1 MKTAD
6 IFQTAMK
13 KLIGWIKRHQIIAF
27 FGITFLITG
36 GLGFSYSAVLN
47 KGMVFLFPV
56 VAVATCGPGLA
67 GIIVTAITNTQPKQG
82 TKRASWISFLIALV
96 VSALVCLTSIVTSN
110 IAPFS
115 ISLLVLTL
123 VAAIPVAFV
132 ISMAFSRIPAVKSYI
147 SSLVRLRGMWGWVI
161 LALVLFPTLFALST
175 IISALLGRQ
184 PVAGNQVPQTGLTG
198 WVVIGLIALKF
209 FYQLFFLNAV
219 GEETGWRGF
228 ALPRMQIHL
237 SQLIASLIIS
247 LLWINWHL
255 FLWKAEGNPL
265 SSWEYWVIQ
274 YALHITTALIIGWI
288 YNRSKGSILVTG
300 ITHAAANTGNAVFSN
315 MDPLILILV
324 LSVAALVMILVDRM
338 WKKLPPDH
346 PAVFHAPTL
355 VAEDQKE

>member
-1 MKTAD
+1 
-6 IFQTAMK
+6 
-13 KLIGWIKRHQIIAF
+13 
-27 FGITFLITG
+27 
-36 GLGFSYSAVLN
+36 
-47 KGMVFLFPV
+47 
-56 VAVATCGPGLA
+56 
-67 GIIVTAITNTQPKQG
+67 
-82 TKRASWISFLIALV
+82 
-96 VSALVCLTSIVTSN
+96 
-110 IAPFS
+110 
-115 ISLLVLTL
+115 
-123 VAAIPVAFV
+123 
-132 ISMAFSRIPAVKSYI
+132 MAFSRIPAVKSYI

-265 SSWEYWVIQ
+265 SSWEYWVI
-274 YALHITTALIIGWI
+274 
-288 YNRSKGSILVTG
+288 
-300 ITHAAANTGNAVFSN
+300 
-315 MDPLILILV
+315 
-324 LSVAALVMILVDRM
+324 
-338 WKKLPPDH
+338 
-346 PAVFHAPTL
+346 
-355 VAEDQKE
+355 